1 MYDDILVPTDG
12 SAGIETVL
20 DHTAD
25 LATRHDATVHALY
38 VIDDRSFLTLDE
50 EMKSDVVDDLRTEG
64 ERATETVADR
74 LQSSEIDVSTAI
86 RRGTPAEVILSYI
99 DEADIDIVTMG
110 TQADEYEKNMLGS
123 TSQKVVARSSVPV
136 LTIDVPR

>member
-1 MYDDILVPTDG
+1 MYDEILVPTDG
-12 SAGIETVL
+12 STSVETVL

-25 LATRHDATVHALY
+25 LATRHDGTVHALY

-50 EMKSDVVDDLRTEG
+50 KMKSEVVEDLRTEG
-64 ERATETVADR
+64 KQATETVAEH
-74 LQSSEIDVSTAI
+74 LQSTGVSVSTAI
-86 RRGTPAEVILSYI
+86 RRGTPAEAILSYI

-136 LTIDVPR
+136 LTVDVPR